1 MLGPSVDFARRV
13 PWAWAVVAALA
24 APDLASAQ
32 QNAQQGP
39 PPCSSDSASQF
50 DFWLGSWEVRA
61 NGQLAGHNTITREIG
76 GCVLHERYRTPQ
88 GYEGES
94 FNIYDASRGVWH
106 QTWVD
111 NGGLLLTLE
120 GGYSDGH
127 MVLEG
132 TTEGPNGTSLQRITW
147 SVIDGGPNVRQLWET
162 STDGGGTWTTA
173 FDGTYVPVDPES
185 SSESARDPS
194 RPDRAGPLRE

>member
-1 MLGPSVDFARRV
+1 MLRPNVRSALWT
-13 PWAWAVVAALA
+13 PWALAVFAALA
-24 APDLASAQ
+24 APTAASAQ
-32 QNAQQGP
+32 NPQQGP
-39 PPCSSDSASQF
+39 PPCSSDEASQF

-61 NGQLAGHNTITREIG
+61 NGQIAGHNRITREVG
-76 GCVLHERYRTPQ
+76 GCVLHERYTTPQ
-88 GYEGES
+88 GYQGES

-120 GGYSDGH
+120 GTYSDGR

-132 TTEGPNGTSLQRITW
+132 TTQGQNGASQQRITW
-147 SVIDGGPNVRQLWET
+147 SVIDEGPNVRQLWET
-162 STDGGGTWTTA
+162 STDGGATWTNA

-185 SSESARDPS
+185 SSESASDPS
-194 RPDRAGPLRE
+194 QADRAGPIRK

>member
-1 MLGPSVDFARRV
+1 MLRPTRPPAFPVV
-13 PWAWAVVAALA
+13 PVLVLVAALT
-24 APDLASAQ
+24 APGAVSA
-32 QNAQQGP
+32 QNAQEGP
-39 PPCSSDSASQF
+39 PPCTSTEASQF

-61 NGQLAGHNTITREIG
+61 NGQVAGHNTITREIG
-76 GCVLHERYRTPQ
+76 GCVLHERYSTPR

-120 GGYSDGH
+120 GAFSEGR

-132 TTEGPNGTSLQRITW
+132 TTQSPNGTARQRITW

-162 STDGGGTWTTA
+162 STDDGATWTTA
-173 FDGTYVPVDPES
+173 FDGTYVPVEPESTSESPRES
-185 SSESARDPS
+185 SSTERD
-194 RPDRAGPLRE
+194 RPVRP